1 MQDRHEYHMHTHR
14 IEPVRQHYAQ
24 ANAPQK
30 PRVPT
35 WVKLA
40 ALAAMIGLAGGVTEA
55 RADEWTGPDK
65 RMHLAAGA
73 LIAAPVSAATD
84 SWRAGA
90 AAGCAVGVLKEIND
104 MRSPGHTPSYK
115 DAVVTCVGAAVGAQ
129 IGVMVAPIKGGVFVG
144 KSWSF

>member
-1 MQDRHEYHMHTHR
+1 MHDRHEYHMHTRR
-14 IEPVRQHYAQ
+14 IEPVRQHYDQ

-35 WVKLA
+35 WLKLA
-40 ALAAMIGLAGGVTEA
+40 ALVALIGLAGGATDA
-55 RADEWTGPDK
+55 RAESWTGPDK

-73 LIAAPVSAATD
+73 LVAAPVSMLTD
-84 SWRAGA
+84 SLGAGA

-104 MRSPGHTPSYK
+104 MRSPGHTPSYR

-129 IGVMVAPIKGGVFVG
+129 LGVSIAPIAGGVWVG
-144 KSWSF
+144 KSWSL